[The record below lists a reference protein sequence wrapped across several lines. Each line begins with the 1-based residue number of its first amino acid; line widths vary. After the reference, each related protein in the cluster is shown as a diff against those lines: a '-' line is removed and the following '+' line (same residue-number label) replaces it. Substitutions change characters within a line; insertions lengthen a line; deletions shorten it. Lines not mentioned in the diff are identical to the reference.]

1 MVQYLLELLK
11 DLEKVLNTTSGA
23 ISGPLKYKQL
33 LEVVAEELNRLDPL
47 DFPPD
52 SRLEFVR
59 LRKFLQYL
67 ASQNLITGSPWRKPA
82 SDLIIVL
89 QTYGGQG
96 SRSFSKNFSFVADAQ
111 LRTIIDRDYRELSMI
126 LLPSGAWKSTVVLSG
141 SILEA
146 LLQDALTKDSAILS
160 KAETS
165 SKAPVHKTLEKG
177 EWKLHD
183 LIEVAVDLQILPLDR
198 SKAIDQILRDY
209 RNYVHPKKE
218 IRSKYPCTEAEALLS
233 KGALDAVINILSP

>member
-11 DLEKVLNTTSGA
+11 DLEKVLNTTSAG

-33 LEVVAEELNRLDPL
+33 LEVVAEELYRLDPL

-52 SRLEFVR
+52 SRLDFVR
-59 LRKFLQYL
+59 LRKFLQCL
-67 ASQNLITGSPWRKPA
+67 ASQSISTGTTWRKPA
-82 SDLIIVL
+82 SDLITVL
-89 QTYGGQG
+89 ETYGGQG
-96 SRSFSKNFSFVADAQ
+96 SRSFAKNFSFVSDAQ
-111 LRTIIDRDYRELSMI
+111 LQTIIDRDYRELSMI

-146 LLQDALTKDSAILS
+146 LLQDALTKNTAILS
-160 KAETS
+160 KAEKS
-165 SKAPVHKTLEKG
+165 PKAPVDKVLDKG
-177 EWKLHD
+177 EWTLHN
-183 LIEVAVDLQILPLDR
+183 LIEVTVDLKILPLDR